1 MRVAVTGGRSFTDKA
16 LLIEVLSH
24 YKITSLL
31 HGGCTGVDKM
41 AAEWAANIGIDVVL
55 FKANWDQYG
64 AIAGPV
70 RNAKML
76 RNGKPDLLIA
86 FTGGKGTANCKAQAK
101 ELGIPVIVIENPK
114 EKVA

>member
-1 MRVAVTGGRSFTDKA
+1 MIVAVTGGRSFIDKA

-24 YKITSLL
+24 YKITQIL
-31 HGGCTGVDKM
+31 HGGCTGADKM
-41 AAEWAANIGIDVVL
+41 AAEWATNNGIEVVL
-55 FKANWDQYG
+55 FKADWDQYG

-86 FTGGKGTANCKAQAK
+86 FTGGSGTANCKAQAK
-101 ELGIPVIVIENPK
+101 DLGIPVVVIRNTK